1 MKNKFFT
8 QQICACAQI
17 CGLLARMGDKMNYKI
32 GTRGSKLALAQARL
46 VCTRLQEAYP
56 EDTFELSVIK
66 TKGDRL
72 KDIPL
77 GKIGDKGIFVTEIE
91 QQILNNQVQLG
102 VHSMK
107 DMPSRPAAGL
117 VFAKAWKREDARDV
131 LILRKEKSLW
141 ELPKGA
147 VIGTGSRRRAFQ
159 LLAMRKDLK
168 IVDIR
173 GNVDTRLK
181 KMQEQKLDGIV
192 LAAAGLKRLG
202 MEQLITQYLEIDEM
216 VPAPAQ
222 GILAL
227 EIQSSNERLL
237 SMLNALADEETEREA
252 IAEREFLKEMG
263 GGCHAPAGAFC
274 EKDKGGELRL
284 RAIYGDESGSWLK
297 RVSVTGKEPKAL
309 ARQAAEQISKER
321 KGNL

>member
-1 MKNKFFT
+1 M
-8 QQICACAQI
+8 
-17 CGLLARMGDKMNYKI
+17 
-32 GTRGSKLALAQARL
+32 
-46 VCTRLQEAYP
+46 
-56 EDTFELSVIK
+56 
-66 TKGDRL
+66 
-72 KDIPL
+72 
-77 GKIGDKGIFVTEIE
+77 
-91 QQILNNQVQLG
+91 
-102 VHSMK
+102 HSMK
-107 DMPSRPAAGL
+107 DMPSQPAVGL
-117 VFAKAWKREDARDV
+117 IFARAWKREDARDV

-141 ELPKGA
+141 ELPGGA
-147 VIGTGSRRRAFQ
+147 VIGPGG
-159 LLAMRKDLK
+159 
-168 IVDIR
+168 V
-173 GNVDTRLK
+173 VP
-181 KMQEQKLDGIV
+181 
-192 LAAAGLKRLG
+192 AAAGLKRLG

-252 IAEREFLKEMG
+252 FAEREFLKEMG